1 MNDLKMRDKA
11 IKEWPDDKARE
22 YLDRQEPDDRMKW
35 VVLDES
41 GLYGYSDHAGTQFA
55 CADDDELRA
64 VGITEFLIRNGGA
77 YTSNA

>member
-1 MNDLKMRDKA
+1 
-11 IKEWPDDKARE
+11 
-22 YLDRQEPDDRMKW
+22 MKW

-77 YTSNA
+77 YISNA